1 VEKRSSKRYL
11 RDEAFI
17 QQVGAKIREVRT
29 QKDVTQ
35 EKLANE
41 VGTSYSQVNRTE
53 LGKLNISISFLNKI
67 ALALGVDPKELLP

>member
-1 VEKRSSKRYL
+1 MEERSSKQYL

-17 QQVGAKIREVRT
+17 QKVGAKIRKVRT
-29 QKDVTQ
+29 QKNVTQ
-35 EKLANE
+35 EALANE

-53 LGKLNISISFLNKI
+53 LGKINISISFLNKI

>member
-1 VEKRSSKRYL
+1 MEKRSSKRYL

-17 QQVGAKIREVRT
+17 QKVGAKIREVRT
-29 QKDVTQ
+29 QKNVTQ
-35 EKLANE
+35 EELANE

-53 LGKLNISISFLNKI
+53 LGKINISISFLNKI